1 MQGHIIAAEKD
12 LYRVHFEREE
22 IPELLC
28 SARGVFRNREESPV
42 VGDRVVCRKTTPG
55 QGVIEHIL
63 PRKNVLFRPPVA
75 NIDSILIVQTV
86 HEPKLNPYNLD
97 KLLLVM
103 ERTALP
109 IYLCF
114 NKIDRVHAQEL
125 RAWTQLYEQIG
136 YPVFSVNALTG
147 EGIAAL
153 YTALAGRITAIAGPS
168 GAGKSTLIRYLSGDG
183 RAESGSLSEKTKRG
197 RQTTRRIHLFQIGE
211 NSYIFD
217 TPGFSSL
224 DLRDFSSGMEVAA
237 LFREFHGLS
246 DCRFRNCT
254 HRKEPGCRV
263 REALENKTIAPSR
276 YENYKLFFEEAE
288 RNRHA

>member
-12 LYRVHFEREE
+12 LYRVHFEQEE
-22 IPELLC
+22 PSELLC

-42 VGDRVVCRKTTPG
+42 VGDRVVCRATTPG
-55 QGVIEHIL
+55 QGIIERIL

-75 NIDSILIVQTV
+75 NIDSILVVQTV
-86 HEPKLNPYNLD
+86 HEPRLNPYNLD

-103 ERTALP
+103 EKTALP

-114 NKIDRVHAQEL
+114 NKIDRVNAKEL
-125 RAWTQLYEQIG
+125 HAWTQLYEQIG
-136 YPVFSVNALTG
+136 YPVFSVNALIG

-153 YTALAGRITAIAGPS
+153 YTALVGRITAIAGPS

-183 RAESGSLSEKTKRG
+183 RAESGTLSEKTQRG
-197 RQTTRRIHLFQIGE
+197 RQTTRRIHLFEIGE

-224 DLRDFSSGMEVAA
+224 DLRDFSSGLDVAA
-237 LFREFHGLS
+237 HFREFQPLPA
-246 DCRFRNCT
+246 CRFRDCT

-263 REALENKTIAPSR
+263 REALENNEIAPSR
-276 YENYKLFFEEAE
+276 YENYKLLYEEAE
-288 RNRHA
+288 HNRRG